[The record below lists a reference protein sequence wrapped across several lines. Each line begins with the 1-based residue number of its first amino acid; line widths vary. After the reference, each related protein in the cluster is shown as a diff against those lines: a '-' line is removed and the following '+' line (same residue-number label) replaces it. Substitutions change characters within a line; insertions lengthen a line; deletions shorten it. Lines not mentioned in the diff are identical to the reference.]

1 MRDEQNI
8 YQDIS
13 QILLNTSPDD
23 AVKVIVRAKLFPE
36 GDGGEYEF
44 DYIDSAGTNNW
55 FDPYDGAVSDLTP
68 LIVELRKYY
77 LEHELTNGLPEWIGC
92 EMTFDLEKMKLSI
105 EFEYDSQES

>member
-44 DYIDSAGTNNW
+44 DYIDSAGTNDW

-77 LEHELTNGLPEWIGC
+77 LDPSIKPPADRFGFCVT
-92 EMTFDLEKMKLSI
+92 TFRSRYL
-105 EFEYDSQES
+105 